1 MRCDTRLGIDIYT
14 RTLNGQIRWD
24 ISTLNRVD
32 LFFFSLCTDLMA
44 DQMMVRG
51 TLTA

>member
-1 MRCDTRLGIDIYT
+1 MRCDTRLGIDIYA

-32 LFFFSLCTDLMA
+32 LFFSLYTDLMA